1 MTYSIVARDP
11 ATGAFA
17 VGVQS
22 HFFGV
27 GPVVPWLQA
36 GVGAIATQASANV
49 SFGSIGLELLR
60 SGRSAEEVVA
70 ALVASDAGEAER
82 QVAVVDREGRAAA
95 HTGARCIPA
104 AGHVIGEGFS
114 VQGNLL
120 RAATVWPA
128 MADAYEAAAARPFW
142 ERLLAALDAAQAAG
156 GDVRG
161 QQSAALM
168 IVDAALTPVPWE
180 GRLLDVRVDD
190 HPDPLPELRRLA
202 ATSEAYRLMG
212 ELETRTDDRRPVEER
227 YAEAR
232 TLAPYAIELVFWR
245 GIELAVAGDEAAART
260 ELDIAFAADSTW
272 RDALR
277 HVARAGLVG
286 DDPALAERLL
296 DGS

>member
-11 ATGAFA
+11 ATGAFG

-27 GPVVPWLQA
+27 GPVVPWVQA
-36 GVGAIATQASANV
+36 GVGVIATQAAVNV
-49 SFGSIGLELLR
+49 SFGPIGLELLR
-60 SGRSAEEVVA
+60 SGRSADEVIA

-104 AGHVIGEGFS
+104 AGHKIGAGFS

-120 RAATVWPA
+120 RADTVWPA
-128 MADAYEAAAARPFW
+128 MADAFETTLSLTFS
-142 ERLLAALDAAQAAG
+142 ERLLAALDAAEAAG

-161 QQSAALM
+161 RQSAALV
-168 IVDAALTPVPWE
+168 IVDAATASAPWA

-190 HPDPLPELRRLA
+190 HRDPLPELRRLA

-212 ELETRTDDRRPVEER
+212 ELDAPTDDRRPVEDR

-232 TLAPYAIELVFWR
+232 RMAPDAMELVFWR
-245 GIELAVAGDEAAART
+245 GIEIATAGDLKAARAELAV
-260 ELDIAFAADSTW
+260 AFAADPTW

-286 DDPALAERLL
+286 DDPGLVDRLL
-296 DGS
+296 VDD